1 MLKKKGRRPNSYYEN
16 LKNKDISNN
25 IYLNTDNCI
34 IDLQDISKNLP
45 KKRGRK
51 PKGGKIVENKN
62 IITNNKIIPNIILH
76 LKCKISELNMLTNIY
91 DPNIK
96 IIKNFNIEN
105 NINNNKLVF
114 KYLENN
120 SLNETDFMNVDKI
133 SCKND
138 LHIIDNILE
147 GSIDNSVNNINNSI
161 LENFDNKISSSPVK
175 NKCNVNK
182 NLSNKINELSK
193 KFKTENSICKSACF
207 WCTYDF
213 DNEPV
218 MIPKYELKGTIYG
231 YGHFCSPECAVAYLM
246 NEHIDSSN
254 KFERYYLLNN
264 LYGSINNY
272 SENIKLAPNPYY
284 TLDKY
289 YGNLTIQEYR
299 QLLKSERLLI
309 TLEKPL
315 SKLLPEVCEENN
327 ENILTNKIVTRN
339 NFKIK
344 QKNC

>member
-16 LKNKDISNN
+16 LKINDLSNN
-25 IYLNTDNCI
+25 VFSNIDNGE
-34 IDLQDISKNLP
+34 IDLSDISKNLP

-62 IITNNKIIPNIILH
+62 VMINEKIIPNIILH
-76 LKCKISELNMLTNIY
+76 LKCKISEFNVLKNTY
-91 DPNIK
+91 DPNIE
-96 IIKNFNIEN
+96 IIKNFDFDN
-105 NINNNKLVF
+105 NKKLVF
-114 KYLENN
+114 EYLEDN
-120 SLNETDFMNVDKI
+120 SSNEV
-133 SCKND
+133 S
-138 LHIIDNILE
+138 IIDNI
-147 GSIDNSVNNINNSI
+147 GIDNTDSINIKSS
-161 LENFDNKISSSPVK
+161 NFDNIHSEYNLKMK
-175 NKCNVNK
+175 NPEKCNISK
-182 NLSNKINELSK
+182 NLFNKINELSK
-193 KFKTENSICKSACF
+193 KFKTENPICKSACF
-207 WCTYDF
+207 WCTCDF

-218 MIPKYELKGTIYG
+218 MIPKYELKGTIYS